1 MFSTILAIIV
11 QYREGLMS
19 GLLVTLQ
26 LSLIV
31 WTIGIIIGSLLGS
44 LSVQYPRKVGRMSI
58 TFSFLLSGVPI
69 LVLLFW
75 LHYPLQEIL
84 GVVIDPFITAV
95 FALSLVN
102 IFAVAEIVRTALIEF
117 PEQYIIAGKVCGL
130 KKVEIFRK
138 IQFPIIFRQIMPS
151 ILTTQVAMLQLTLFA
166 SLISVEE
173 LFRVSQRINAS
184 IYKPVEI
191 YTALAIF
198 FLLICLPLNGL
209 AIFLKKKYTRNI
221 SEK

>member
-1 MFSTILAIIV
+1 MISTVLDIIV
-11 QYREGLMS
+11 QYREGLLS
-19 GLLVTLQ
+19 GLLVTIE

-31 WTIGIIIGSLLGS
+31 WSSGIVFGALLGI
-44 LSVQYPRKVGRMSI
+44 LSAQYPNRIGNLSRI
-58 TFSFLLSGVPI
+58 ASFILLGIPI

-84 GVVIDPFITAV
+84 GIVVNPFITSA

-102 IFAVAEIVRTALIEF
+102 IFAVAEIVRIALIEF
-117 PEQYIIAGKVCGL
+117 PDQYIIAGKVCGL
-130 KKVEIFRK
+130 KNREIFKK
-138 IQFPIIFRQIMPS
+138 IQFPIIFRQIIPN
-151 ILTTQVAMLQLTLFA
+151 ILTTQVVMLQLTLFA

-173 LFRVSQRINAS
+173 IFRVAQRINAT

-191 YTALAIF
+191 YTALVFF
-198 FLLICLPLNGL
+198 FLIICLPLNGL